1 MSFNRKQEDRKKR
14 RSVVTDKAKAVSDS
28 SRNNE
33 RQKLKMGKWDV

>member
-1 MSFNRKQEDRKKR
+1 MSYNRKQEDRKKR
-14 RSVVTDKAKAVSDS
+14 HSAVPDKVKSVSDS